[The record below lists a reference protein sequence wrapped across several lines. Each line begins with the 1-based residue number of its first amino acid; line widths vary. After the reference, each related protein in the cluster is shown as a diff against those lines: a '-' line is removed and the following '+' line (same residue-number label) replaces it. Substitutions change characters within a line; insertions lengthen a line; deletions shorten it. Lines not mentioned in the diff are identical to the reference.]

1 MKRLLILALACPAFL
16 RAEPTILA
24 DLTPKLGSENFAVR
38 EEALKQI
45 KKLVADE
52 SRKKASLQWIKKL
65 WLNEKKPEIRARL
78 FSVGVELYT
87 QKEGSLFGFRF
98 FQRPPIVVNGI
109 KTITI
114 SVSEVI
120 AGSPAEKAGLKAND
134 LIYGANKLFLGTQKS
149 LDDILA
155 FFKLLDPGETHA
167 LRVRRGNEDLVI
179 KVKPD
184 SQQLTPEDRKLL
196 GKSFLRW
203 LLEPWENAG

>member
-16 RAEPTILA
+16 RAEPTGLA
-24 DLTPKLGSENFAVR
+24 DLTSKLGDENFAVR

-52 SRKKASLQWIKKL
+52 SRKKASLQGIKKL

-98 FQRPPIVVNGI
+98 FPRPPIVVNGI

-134 LIYGANKLFLGTQKS
+134 LIYGANKLLGTQKS

-155 FFKLLDPGETHA
+155 FFKLLDPGETHV

-184 SQQLTPEDRKLL
+184 SQELTPEDRKLL
-196 GKSFLRW
+196 GKSFLGW
-203 LLEPWENAG
+203 LLKPWENAG